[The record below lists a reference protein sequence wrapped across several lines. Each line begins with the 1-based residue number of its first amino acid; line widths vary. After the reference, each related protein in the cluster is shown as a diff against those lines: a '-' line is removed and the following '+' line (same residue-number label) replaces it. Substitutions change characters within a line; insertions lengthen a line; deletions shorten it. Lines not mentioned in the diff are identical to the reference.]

1 MPHFER
7 NGVRIHY
14 EARGAGPAILLSH
27 GFGATLRMFDP
38 QADALARRYRVIA
51 WDMRGHGET
60 GSPEDPAAY
69 SQDATVEDMAALLRH
84 LGVDRAILGG
94 MSLGGTM
101 SLAFCHRYPERVRA
115 LILIDTGPGFKSEAP
130 RERWNDYAEGV
141 AKALEQEGVSALL
154 QSTEVADSKHRSAS
168 GLAMAARGM
177 MKQWGTRLYES
188 LPGIEVPTLILVGAN
203 DGAFLA
209 AADVMARKI
218 PGAVKQVIPDAG
230 HAANM
235 DQPEIVNDAI
245 LTFLEKLDPA

>member
-14 EARGAGPAILLSH
+14 EARGEGPAFLLSH

-38 QADALARRYRVIA
+38 QADVLARRHRLIA

-69 SQDATVEDMAALLRH
+69 SQEETVEDMAALLRH
-84 LGVDRAILGG
+84 LGADGAILGG

-101 SLAFCHRYPERVRA
+101 SLAFCHRHPERVRA
-115 LILIDTGPGFKSEAP
+115 LILIDSGPGFKSEPP
-130 RERWNDYAEGV
+130 RERWNDYAEGA
-141 AKALEQEGVSALL
+141 AKAIEQGGVSALL
-154 QSTEVADSKHRSAS
+154 QSTEVADSKHRSAR
-168 GLAMAARGM
+168 GLALAARGM
-177 MKQWGTRLYES
+177 MKQRDARVYDS
-188 LPGIEVPTLILVGAN
+188 LPAIKVPTLILVGAN
-203 DGAFLA
+203 DGAFLG
-209 AADVMARKI
+209 AADLMERKI

-235 DQPEIVNDAI
+235 DQPQIVNDAV
-245 LTFLEKLDPA
+245 LAFLEKVDPA

>member
-1 MPHFER
+1 MPHLDRE
-7 NGVRIHY
+7 GLMIHY
-14 EARGAGPAILLSH
+14 EEHGRGPAILLSH

-38 QADALARRYRVIA
+38 QAEVLARRFRVIA
-51 WDMRGHGET
+51 WDMRGHGESD
-60 GSPEDPAAY
+60 SPEDSAAY
-69 SQDATVEDMAALLRH
+69 SQDATVEDMAALLRQ

-101 SLAFCHRYPERVRA
+101 SLAFRQRYPERVRA

-130 RERWNDYAEGV
+130 RQRWNDYAEGA
-141 AKALEQEGVSALL
+141 AKALEQEGLSALL
-154 QSTEVADSKHRSAS
+154 QSAEVAASKHRSAR

-177 MKQWGTRLYES
+177 MKQHGTRLIES
-188 LPGIEVPTLILVGAN
+188 LPAIEVPTLILVGAN

-230 HAANM
+230 HAANL
-235 DQPEIVNDAI
+235 DQPQLVNDAI
-245 LTFLEKLDPA
+245 CAFLEKLDPA